1 MNNELFQQARFAY
14 SNQDYEAAL
23 ADFTDCLQDINNPLA
38 PGELGLLYHQI
49 GNCLIKLND
58 PNEAIH
64 AYTQAT
70 TDAAYDNAGTVNT
83 NLGMAYAALF
93 DYEDAVRYF
102 EIAVSDAKYDT
113 PYKAYMGMGN
123 SLLKLGKSAEAGVAF
138 RQAALDE
145 KNPDP
150 TKSLLNLGICFM
162 ALDRPQDAV
171 ASYESALPFDM
182 SQTTRNKLFANLGQ
196 AYVASGQMQKA
207 VSAFE
212 ASLAD
217 KTYFLNDSAS
227 VDYQRAIAA
236 VSTGASNAADETA
249 ALAPIN
255 ADMSGLDVSAD
266 GSPVYPGEEVE
277 EYGQDEAYFYPENY
291 GMEDGY
297 ASGGDRFFNASDEE
311 LEQWSKGIAKQQ
323 RKSRNIGLKL
333 LLVLVIAL
341 LIALGAAAFAYTQGF
356 GMPSQETVIEELFA
370 NPEAAATSGTVF
382 AADLPQ
388 EDIQEMVSQVVQDSS
403 VTIDGTN
410 KSMSESTAYANVN
423 TAEGANVEYEIHLI
437 RDMFG
442 WKISDVE
449 IYFSSQH

>member
-1 MNNELFQQARFAY
+1 MNNELFQQARFSY

-23 ADFTDCLQDINNPLA
+23 ADFTDCLQDVSNPLA

-49 GNCLIKLND
+49 GNCLVKLND

-70 TDAAYDNAGTVNT
+70 TDATYDNVGTVNT
-83 NLGMAYAALF
+83 NLGMAYAALH

-113 PYKAYMGMGN
+113 PHKAYMGMGN

-162 ALDRPQDAV
+162 ALNRPQDAV

-182 SQTTRNKLFANLGQ
+182 NQATRNKLFANLGQ
-196 AYVASGQMQKA
+196 AYVASGQMQQA

-212 ASLAD
+212 AALAD

-236 VSTGASNAADETA
+236 VSTGASIAADETA
-249 ALAPIN
+249 VLAPIN
-255 ADMSGLDVSAD
+255 TDMSGLDVSAD
-266 GSPVYPGEEVE
+266 GSPVHAEGQSQDYS
-277 EYGQDEAYFYPENY
+277 QDEAYFYPDNFA
-291 GMEDGY
+291 MEDGY
-297 ASGGDRFFNASDEE
+297 ASGDDRFFNASDEE
-311 LEQWSKGIAKQQ
+311 LEQWSKGVAKQQ
-323 RKSRNIGLKL
+323 RKSKNIGLKVL
-333 LLVLVIAL
+333 LFIVVAL
-341 LIALGAAAFAYTQGF
+341 LIALGVAAFSYTQGF
-356 GMPSQETVIEELFA
+356 GLPSQEAIVEELFA
-370 NPEAAATSGTVF
+370 NPETASTSETVF
-382 AADLPQ
+382 AHDLPQ
-388 EDIQEMVSQVVQDSS
+388 DNIQEMVAQVIQDDA
-403 VTIDGTN
+403 VTIDGVN
-410 KSMSESTAYANVN
+410 KGMSESTAYASA
-423 TAEGANVEYEIHLI
+423 TTPEGAKVAYEIHMI

-442 WKISDVE
+442 WRISNIE
-449 IYFSSQH
+449 LYFSSQH

>member
-14 SNQDYEAAL
+14 INEDYEAAL
-23 ADFTDCLQDINNPLA
+23 ADFTECLQDVEHPLA

-83 NLGMAYAALF
+83 NLGMAYAALH

-102 EIAVSDAKYDT
+102 EIAVSDAKYET

-162 ALDRPQDAV
+162 ALNRPLDAV

-182 SQTTRNKLFANLGQ
+182 SRETKNKLFANLGQ

-207 VSAFE
+207 ASAFE
-212 ASLAD
+212 AALAD

-236 VSTGASNAADETA
+236 LSMGTGASAEETA
-249 ALAPIN
+249 VLAPLD
-255 ADMSGLDVSAD
+255 ADMSGLDVSAE
-266 GSPVYPGEEVE
+266 GLSVYPDEGED
-277 EYGQDEAYFYPENY
+277 YGQDEPYYYPENY
-291 GMEDGY
+291 GMADGY
-297 ASGGDRFFNASDEE
+297 ASGDDRFFNASDEE
-311 LEQWSKGIAKQQ
+311 LEKWSKGIAKQQ
-323 RKSRNIGLKL
+323 RKSRNVGLKI
-333 LLVLVIAL
+333 VLFIVIAL
-341 LIALGAAAFAYTQGF
+341 LIALGVAAFAYTQGYGF
-356 GMPSQETVIEELFA
+356 PSQEKVVEELFA
-370 NPEAAATSGTVF
+370 DPGAAATSGTVF
-382 AADLPQ
+382 VRDMDETDL
-388 EDIQEMVSQVVQDSS
+388 QEMVSQVVQDAS
-403 VTIDGTN
+403 VTVNGVN
-410 KSMSESTAYANVN
+410 KTMSESIVYASAHAAQG
-423 TAEGANVEYEIHLI
+423 AEVQYEIHMI

-442 WKISDVE
+442 WKVSDVE
-449 IYFSSQH
+449 IYFPSQH